1 MALTCMEMLDG
12 GMKMGNEIT
21 MVLVEWNRQHF
32 QQPQRNGATSANGE
46 AFGKGPRPHEM
57 TIKELHNNTQAILE
71 GALDRTVVQN
81 HELPFYNA
89 LRSTNSE
96 VLETIPEEITEK
108 EFLDYWAKINE
119 QKSSSPSGRYVGLYK
134 VMVISVTDPVI
145 KENQ

>member
-1 MALTCMEMLDG
+1 M
-12 GMKMGNEIT
+12 
-21 MVLVEWNRQHF
+21 
-32 QQPQRNGATSANGE
+32 
-46 AFGKGPRPHEM
+46 
-57 TIKELHNNTQAILE
+57 
-71 GALDRTVVQN
+71 VQN